1 MERFSF
7 IRATD
12 PKWLTNTCT
21 EALWQQSWLVG
32 KLNNMLVVYG
42 VCRCINLTCFMVCFN
57 NLIIVHLILMEHEVS
72 SMHWCYKCIFI
83 TILFFLDNGWKWFFK
98 FIEVDLEFDQWCSVN
113 GFVLKFAILSLTEES
128 SEQEAM
134 MFSWKGF
141 HLISSTLPWWPQT
154 FGWWGS
160 IRPDCARETQK
171 HTHSQ
176 VSVCSAF
183 KSQFRST

>member
-21 EALWQQSWLVG
+21 EALWQQFWLVG
-32 KLNNMLVVYG
+32 KFNNMLVCLL
-42 VCRCINLTCFMVCFN
+42 VCVSFHLTCLTAN
-57 NLIIVHLILMEHEVS
+57 SLIVPEHSVLLLMFSLCTHCCS
-72 SMHWCYKCIFI
+72 KLIFI
-83 TILFFLDNGWKWFFK
+83 TILFLDNEWKWFFK
-98 FIEVDLEFDQWCSVN
+98 FIEVDLEFDQWCSSN
-113 GFVLKFAILSLTEES
+113 GFVCKFAVISLTEES

-141 HLISSTLPWWPQT
+141 HLISNTLPWWPQT

-160 IRPDCARETQK
+160 IRPVCARETQK
-171 HTHSQ
+171 HTHS
-176 VSVCSAF
+176 
-183 KSQFRST
+183 